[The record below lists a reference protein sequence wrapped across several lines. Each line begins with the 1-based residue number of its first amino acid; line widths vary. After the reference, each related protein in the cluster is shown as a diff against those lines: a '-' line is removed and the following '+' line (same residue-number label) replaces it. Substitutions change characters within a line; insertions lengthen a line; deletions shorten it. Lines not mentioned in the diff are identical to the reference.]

1 MEDDR
6 LGDLLRELPREQAR
20 PGFTARTLARLDAR
34 ENNIHVSP
42 WSRLA
47 PATALA
53 TVVALALS
61 AGALMSWRHESQT
74 LLEAER
80 TRMALQEIRAEHGRL
95 ARELRDISEPPSPT
109 VVYLGGDE
117 DVDLVLDLGKVRSS
131 EVVTPAAYH
140 EDTF

>member
-20 PGFTARTLARLDAR
+20 PGFTARTLARLDTR
-34 ENNIHVSP
+34 ESNTHVSP

-47 PATALA
+47 PAAALA
-53 TVVALALS
+53 AVVALALS
-61 AGALMSWRHESQT
+61 AGVLMSWRHESRT
-74 LLEAER
+74 SLEAEQ
-80 TRMALQEIRAEHGRL
+80 TRAALREIRAEHGRL

-131 EVVTPAAYH
+131 EVVAPAAYH